1 MTDQNESKTEE
12 SKVNEFIIVKRMT
25 LTNCEQYVSIQLK
38 SQDENIKGLLK
49 KSIRTTELSSMTS
62 DDKKWGMS

>member
-38 SQDENIKGLLK
+38 SQDENIKCLLK
-49 KSIRTTELSSMTS
+49 KSIRATELSSMTS